1 MRSLLVSLLFFAMLV
16 SPQARAEDNRASA
29 RALGEAGLALYE
41 QQKFAEALKRFEMAE
56 ALLHA
61 PTLVLFMARCKRG
74 LGEFLAARALYER
87 VINDDLGTNADA
99 TFVKAQNEAKSELGE
114 LDQTIPSVRIVV
126 TGVAEASVTVDGR
139 EVSNIDTPM
148 RLDPGRHEI
157 VATAPG
163 VQPVRKRV
171 ELDSDGSVQEVTLAF
186 HPKDAQHETAPPA
199 EEGSLVPAAV
209 CFSIGGAALIAGIAT
224 GIVAIQK
231 FDELKARCPDDH
243 CAPED
248 EPLKEEVDMYG
259 VVSTVGIA
267 VGAAGIV
274 AGIVLAIVRPGGGT
288 AAAGRLRIGPRS
300 VSLRF

>member
-1 MRSLLVSLLFFAMLV
+1 MRSLLALLLFWTMLV
-16 SPQARAEDNRASA
+16 SPHARAEDNRATA

-74 LGEFLAARALYER
+74 LGELLASRELYER
-87 VINDDLGTNADA
+87 VIGDQLGKNADA
-99 TFVKAQNEAKSELGE
+99 TFVKAQNDAKSELEE
-114 LDQTIPSVRIVV
+114 LDQTIPSMRIVV
-126 TGVAEASVTVDGR
+126 SGVPEASVTVDGR
-139 EVSNIDTPM
+139 EVSDLDTPM
-148 RLDPGRHEI
+148 RLDPGTHEI

-171 ELDSDGSVQEVTLAF
+171 ELAADGSVQDVTLTLQ
-186 HPKDAQHETAPPA
+186 PKNGRDESSPPA

-209 CFSIGGAALIAGIAT
+209 CFTIGGAALVVGIAT

-231 FDELKARCPDDH
+231 FDELKERCVDNR

-248 EPLKEEVDMYG
+248 EPLKEQVDMYG
-259 VVSTVGIA
+259 VISTVGVA

-274 AGIVLAIVRPGGGT
+274 AGIVLAVVRPGGGS
-288 AAAGRLRIGPRS
+288 ARAGLRIGPGS
-300 VSLRF
+300 FSLTF